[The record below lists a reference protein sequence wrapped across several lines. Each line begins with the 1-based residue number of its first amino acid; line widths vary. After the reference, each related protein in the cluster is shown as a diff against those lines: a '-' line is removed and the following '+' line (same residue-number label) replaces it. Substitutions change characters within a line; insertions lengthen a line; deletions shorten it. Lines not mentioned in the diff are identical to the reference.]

1 MKPTNT
7 KEELRKKINAQV
19 AEYLANG
26 GKITQCPP
34 MTFNNDSF
42 ALAQLIPGRVHLQ
55 AGSRAVLQQVRR
67 LGALRQRVPNQRRR
81 QGQRQG

>member
-1 MKPTNT
+1 MKPTNN
-7 KEELRKKINAQV
+7 KEELREKIDAQV

-42 ALAQLIPGRVHLQ
+42 ALAQLI
-55 AGSRAVLQQVRR
+55 VRKSY
-67 LGALRQRVPNQRRR
+67 LKAHKEKKG
-81 QGQRQG
+81 

>member
-7 KEELRKKINAQV
+7 KEELREKIDAQV

-26 GKITQCPP
+26 GTITQCPP

-42 ALAQLIPGRVHLQ
+42 ALAQLI
-55 AGSRAVLQQVRR
+55 VRKSYLKAR
-67 LGALRQRVPNQRRR
+67 GMK
-81 QGQRQG
+81 